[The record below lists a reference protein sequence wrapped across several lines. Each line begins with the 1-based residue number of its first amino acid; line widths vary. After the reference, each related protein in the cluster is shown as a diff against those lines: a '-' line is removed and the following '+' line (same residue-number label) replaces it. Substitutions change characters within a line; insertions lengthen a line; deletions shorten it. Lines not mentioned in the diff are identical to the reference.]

1 MILKYY
7 QAWQRLLFIMLSLVI
22 TTSSFAINFPNK
34 PTNDSFIVD
43 EANLLEPTTTKQIN
57 ELIFQVWNEQRIPIY
72 VVTIPSLAHY
82 GASGLSIEQYASE
95 LFNNWGIGSP
105 DRNYGVLL
113 LVSKGDRK
121 ARIELGKAYEH
132 RYDNEATDIMQNLII
147 PNFKNNDYAL
157 GISEGVRGLSALV
170 RGQSIPLPKQPWW
183 AWPLLIGS
191 VILIT
196 AVIVSLFKSGR
207 RGWGWALI
215 VLLATAIGYL
225 LWAAAKAGGSSGG
238 FGGGSSGGG
247 GSTGSW

>member
-1 MILKYY
+1 MLKYY
-7 QAWQRLLFIMLSLVI
+7 QAWQKLLFIMLSLVI
-22 TTSSFAINFPNK
+22 TTSVFAMNFPNK
-34 PTNDSFIVD
+34 PASDSFIVD
-43 EANLLEPTTTKQIN
+43 EANLIDPTTTKQIN

-72 VVTIPSLAHY
+72 VVTIPSLANY
-82 GASGLSIEQYASE
+82 EASGVSIEQYASE

-105 DRNYGVLL
+105 DRNYGILL

-121 ARIELGKAYEH
+121 ARIELGKAYDH
-132 RYDNEATDIMQNLII
+132 RYDNEARDIMQNLII

-157 GISEGVRGLSALV
+157 GISEGVRGLAALV

-183 AWPLLIGS
+183 AWPLMIGS

-196 AVIVSLFKSGR
+196 AVIVSLFKNGR

-215 VLLATAIGYL
+215 IILATFIGYL
-225 LWAAAKAGGSSGG
+225 LWAAAKAGGSGGG